1 MKNGIIYLCAISLM
15 ALTACTGVPE
25 NVSPVGNFDAEK
37 YAGKW
42 YEIARLD
49 HSFEQGLSN
58 VTATYTLREDG
69 GIDVVNRGFSKE
81 EGEWD
86 EAKGKAFFVK
96 NNTTGHLKVS
106 FFGPF
111 YASYVVMALDK
122 EEYQYALVT
131 GPDKDYLWIL
141 AREQQ
146 LSDAVRE
153 KLLAIANQHG
163 YDTDRLIWVS
173 HRLPN

>member
-1 MKNGIIYLCAISLM
+1 MKNRIIYLYAMLLM
-15 ALTACTGVPE
+15 TLTACTGVPE
-25 NVSPVGNFDAEK
+25 NVSPVNNFDAEK
-37 YAGKW
+37 YAGQW
-42 YEIARLD
+42 YEIARFD
-49 HSFEQGLSN
+49 HRFEDGLSN

-69 GIDVVNRGFSKE
+69 GIDVVNRGFSEE

-96 NNTTGHLKVS
+96 DNTTGHLKVS

-111 YASYVVMALDK
+111 YASYVVMALD
-122 EEYQYALVT
+122 EEAYQYALVT

-141 AREQQ
+141 AREKQ
-146 LSDAVRE
+146 LSDAVRG

-163 YDTDRLIWVS
+163 YDTDKFIWVS
-173 HRLPN
+173 HRPPN